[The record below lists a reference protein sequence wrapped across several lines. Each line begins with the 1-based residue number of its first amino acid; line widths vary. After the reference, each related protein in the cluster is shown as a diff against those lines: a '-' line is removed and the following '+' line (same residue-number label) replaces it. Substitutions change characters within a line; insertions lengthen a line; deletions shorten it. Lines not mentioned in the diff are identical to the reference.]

1 MPKKYIHNKPG
12 VGPNKV
18 PPSWLDRDEDK
29 VPACA
34 MPNWHAGVYAARLRR
49 SWTFC
54 PKSALCSVQKN
65 KPKYWLGAKTPR
77 EFGRRWLLRHC
88 SCHAFCRRRH
98 HARTLAFSVRIV
110 HSRSLRP
117 HTRTHT
123 TGSAACALRW

>member
-54 PKSALCSVQKN
+54 LKSALSALCRKTSPSTGSGP
-65 KPKYWLGAKTPR
+65 KPRASLAAGGCCATAPAM
-77 EFGRRWLLRHC
+77 H
-88 SCHAFCRRRH
+88 SAAAVIT
-98 HARTLAFSVRIV
+98 HARLLF
-110 HSRSLRP
+110 L
-117 HTRTHT
+117 
-123 TGSAACALRW
+123 CA